1 MKLQKRLM
9 IAPLVILVMQVI
21 SFVILLSIFGA
32 YVSNSLATH
41 EKSKNIISGI
51 SSTRLALSQQHADL
65 YKTVT
70 ISGSLGDTELADLR
84 EKRSKNLQILAA
96 SVKEKVDASI
106 SIEGKKALIL
116 FMTQLQ
122 QYVQS
127 SDSAI
132 DLSTIDPNTGVAAM
146 QTADAKFTELD
157 QSLGLI
163 ANDFEKIAS
172 SESAA
177 FEAVTQRQRLWVICL
192 AMLLGAASLALA
204 WVQQRDIVRDLA
216 VCSQATHD
224 VSAGK
229 LDVKLHSERADELGD
244 MMRSLGAMVHHL
256 HSTIELVQQTAHTIS
271 AESQAIA
278 RDNNEL
284 KARTGEQVT
293 SLEETVHAM
302 RNITA
307 AVTQNADNASTANQL
322 AASASQIAVK
332 GGVAMEQVVSTMNS
346 IDESSRTIA
355 DIVGVIDT
363 IAFQT
368 NLLALNAAVEAAR
381 AGPQGKG
388 FAVVATEVR
397 HLAQRSAHAAKEIK
411 ALITKSVEKVGAGAV
426 LVNQAGITMKEIVS
440 SVNNVNQILA
450 DIATA
455 SQNQR
460 AEIEA
465 INQSVGHVDEATQKN
480 RGLVDQT
487 ANAAVSLQKRANYL
501 TQAIGTF
508 QLEQRAS
515 RRVPLAVQG
524 QLHIAH
530 HATVPVQ
537 VVDISQ
543 TGVGITLKE
552 ELPQHQRVEMEFA
565 MPVQGH
571 NQRVMVQGR
580 VVYCVAND
588 AGHFKA
594 GLEFVDMQAGFKE
607 NLNALTA

>member
-1 MKLQKRLM
+1 MSMTLQKKLLM
-9 IAPLVILVMQVI
+9 APAA
-21 SFVILLSIFGA
+21 ILLMQM
-32 YVSNSLATH
+32 VSLAVLLGDLRT
-41 EKSKNIISGI
+41 EKSLTWESFIH
-51 SSTRLALSQQHADL
+51 STSFWLLCLALL
-65 YKTVT
+65 V
-70 ISGSLGDTELADLR
+70 
-84 EKRSKNLQILAA
+84 
-96 SVKEKVDASI
+96 
-106 SIEGKKALIL
+106 
-116 FMTQLQ
+116 
-122 QYVQS
+122 
-127 SDSAI
+127 
-132 DLSTIDPNTGVAAM
+132 GVACM
-146 QTADAKFTELD
+146 
-157 QSLGLI
+157 G
-163 ANDFEKIAS
+163 
-172 SESAA
+172 
-177 FEAVTQRQRLWVICL
+177 WVWL
-192 AMLLGAASLALA
+192 
-204 WVQQRDIVRDLA
+204 QQRDIVRDLA

-229 LDVKLHSERADELGD
+229 LDVKLHSERTDELGD

-322 AASASQIAVK
+322 AESASQIAVK

-440 SVNNVNQILA
+440 SVNNVNQILG

-460 AEIEA
+460 TEIEA
-465 INQSVGHVDEATQKN
+465 INQSVGHIDEATQKN
-480 RGLVDQT
+480 RSLVDHT
-487 ANAAVSLQKRANYL
+487 ASAAVSLQKRANYL

-515 RRVPLAVQG
+515 KRVQLAVPG
-524 QLHIAH
+524 QLHMVNRSVVA
-530 HATVPVQ
+530 VQ

-552 ELPQHQRVEMEFA
+552 KLPQHQRVDMEFA

-588 AGHFKA
+588 AGYFKA